1 MKQFILFI
9 LGILLLSCDSQKK
22 TEIVYS
28 KDYNTSFSAF
38 LKNVSEDKELANFT
52 GIIEF
57 SPEKY
62 MSLSV
67 LELDTRKPILLGSI
81 QLNIPNSEH
90 AIFLPINHNGKK
102 GVNFT
107 RKPFS
112 DITVYAGTECTDL
125 TQIKLAYE
133 KITIAQGATLIKLF
147 PFNYQFIAYKFKDD
161 YYFTS
166 LNQLEYCNEP
176 TLVQKGDML
185 SMDKF
190 QSVLN
195 SLYNFSKK

>member
-52 GIIEF
+52 GITDF

-67 LELDTRKPILLGSI
+67 LELDTRKPMLLDSI
-81 QLNIPNSEH
+81 RLNIPNSKH
-90 AIFLPINHNGKK
+90 AVFLPINHRNTKR
-102 GVNFT
+102 VNFT
-107 RKPFS
+107 RKS
-112 DITVYAGTECTDL
+112 SGITVYEGTECTDTTRL
-125 TQIKLAYE
+125 KLDYG

-147 PFNYQFIAYKFKDD
+147 PFKYQFIAYKFKDV

-176 TLVQKGDML
+176 TLVQKGEML
-185 SMDKF
+185 SMTQF

-195 SLYNFSKK
+195 SLYNFSEK